1 MAESAAAAPTLGGF
15 VGIDLGVNCV
25 VASSTLEDRNAL
37 AVNTNDVSGRSTA
50 AAVSYDGK
58 LRHVGVAAEGRAMS
72 APKQTFTH
80 LPLVLGTSE
89 TTAQRVERYLLMFG
103 RQEDGKL
110 GPVEFDGRE
119 LSPAPC
125 GPLSV
130 LLRTLSGYAVG
141 NTARPSELC
150 VAVHDYLC
158 EVEVAAVRDALSVAG
173 LGNTSLLRHSDAI
186 ACAFAHTSSAALLP
200 EGVNERSV
208 AFVDIGVSH
217 GTVAVVKYA
226 RKAGADGAEAA
237 ADGAKAEGGDA
248 AEASPAEVA
257 AEFLYRRSDEMLGV
271 QALMGAILGEA
282 RSRIEQKHKCTV
294 KMQGKA
300 GKRLSAEAVH
310 TLKHLSMLP
319 DAELA
324 LEAFQPEGP
333 DGPEIDVSCA
343 FTRDAFEAAAK
354 DTLEKLREVI
364 TEALATAKDGVEG
377 VELVGGGSRVPA
389 VQALVRELA
398 GEAPLRFGLDGSSCV
413 ATGAAAWAAGRR
425 VVPAMSAPPEAMSAD
440 SLAAVKAEEESIEAV
455 HAKEVQRL
463 DVRNTLE
470 SYVYQVRGWISGKN
484 GQLLNPSALEPFL
497 DKVQLWFEDA
507 EYAEEPTSLETYT
520 AKLEEAKA
528 FVQKEGAAFFEKQV
542 KDREEQEKAIEKAAE
557 EERQRRKEL
566 GMDADKDD
574 RHMKK
579 EDRLRLAAKNK
590 DEGNDMFKAQKFDD
604 AIRRYKKAI
613 DHVSRPEVLSNFT
626 PEEADEAKKIKV
638 SCHLNS
644 AQCYLKAADSA
655 ATSGGKN
662 AAEPFYKKARTS
674 CDDVL
679 ALDEENIKGMF
690 RRSMC
695 WEKLGELD
703 NAAKDIKKALS
714 ISPEDG
720 DLKKSM
726 DRLERLH
733 KKQKEGQ
740 KKVFSKMFG

>member
-1 MAESAAAAPTLGGF
+1 M
-15 VGIDLGVNCV
+15 GIDLGVTCV
-25 VASSTLEDRNAL
+25 VSSSSLEDRNAI
-37 AVNTNDVSGRSTA
+37 AVNTNDVSGRSTP

-58 LRHVGVAAEGRAMS
+58 LRHVGVGAEGRCMS
-72 APKQTFTH
+72 APKQTLTH
-80 LPLVLGTSE
+80 LPLVLGSSE
-89 TTAQRVERYLLMFG
+89 TVAERASRYLWLFG

-110 GPVEFDGRE
+110 GPVEFDERQF
-119 LSPAPC
+119 SPAPV

-141 NTARPSELC
+141 DARPSDAC
-150 VAVHDYLC
+150 VAVHDYLSEA
-158 EVEVAAVRDALSVAG
+158 EVGVVRDALTVAG
-173 LGNTSLLRHSDAI
+173 LGSASLLRHSDAV
-186 ACAFAHTSSAALLP
+186 AVAFAHTTAGMLLP
-200 EGVNERSV
+200 EGCNERTV
-208 AFVDIGVSH
+208 AFVDVGVSH

-226 RKAGADGAEAA
+226 RKPA
-237 ADGAKAEGGDA
+237 ADGGDAEDAAMDAAKAEATTADPADA
-248 AEASPAEVA
+248 T
-257 AEFLYRRSDEMLGV
+257 AEFLYRRSDESLGV
-271 QALMGAILGEA
+271 HSLMGAILGEA
-282 RSRIEQKHKCTV
+282 QKRIEQKHKCTV
-294 KMQGKA
+294 KMHGKA
-300 GKRLSAEAVH
+300 GHRLTAEAVH

-333 DGPEIDVSCA
+333 EGPEIDVSCA

-354 DTLEKLREVI
+354 GTLEKLREVI
-364 TEALATAKDGVEG
+364 TEAFATAKDGVEG

-425 VVPAMSAPPEAMSAD
+425 VVPAMPAPPEVMSAD
-440 SLAAVKAEEESIEAV
+440 ALAAVKAEEESIEVV
-455 HAKEVQRL
+455 HAKELKRL
-463 DVRNTLE
+463 EVRNALE
-470 SYVYQVRGWISGKN
+470 SYVYQVRGWISGKD
-484 GQLLNPSALEPFL
+484 GALLKPDTLNPFL

-507 EYAEEPTSLETYT
+507 EYAEEPTSLETYS
-520 AKLEEAKA
+520 AKLDEVKA
-528 FVQKEGAAFFEKQV
+528 TVNTEGAAFFEKQT
-542 KDREEQEKAIEKAAE
+542 KDREEQDKAIEKAAE

-566 GMDADKDD
+566 GMDFDKDD

-613 DHVSRPEVLSNFT
+613 DHVSRPEVASNMT
-626 PEEADEAKKIKV
+626 PDEAEEAKKIKV

-644 AQCYLKAADSA
+644 AQCYLKAADAAA
-655 ATSGGKN
+655 ATGGKN

-679 ALDEENIKGMF
+679 ELDEENIKGMF
-690 RRSMC
+690 RRSLC
-695 WEKLGELD
+695 WEKLGEIE
-703 NAAKDIKKALS
+703 NAAKDIKKAMA
-714 ISPEDG
+714 ISPEDA
-720 DLKKSM
+720 DLKKSW
-726 DRLERLH
+726 DRIERLH